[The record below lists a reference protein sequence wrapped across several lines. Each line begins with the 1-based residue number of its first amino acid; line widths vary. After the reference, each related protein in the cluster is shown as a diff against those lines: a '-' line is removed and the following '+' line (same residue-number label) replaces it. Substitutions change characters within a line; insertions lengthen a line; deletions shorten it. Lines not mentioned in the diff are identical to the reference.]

1 MRSRLHVTTD
11 PRCRLT
17 YTNVLITDTSSTLS
31 RSSVMN
37 RAQTARP
44 AAAPLRARSR
54 FQRLSTGAR
63 VFTPLTTARDHALKT
78 ETLPAASLNPGPTL
92 ARGLSLV
99 QALSPNRSHQS
110 PTPLHPQAPRRKV
123 KRQTVVAAGA
133 GSRTAVLP
141 TLTVQAVTPI
151 SFISHS
157 ENSGPG
163 ITCAP

>member
-1 MRSRLHVTTD
+1 MHSRLHVTPD
-11 PRCRLT
+11 PRCRHT
-17 YTNVLITDTSSTLS
+17 YTNVLITDTNSTLS

-54 FQRLSTGAR
+54 CQQLSTRAR
-63 VFTPLTTARDHALKT
+63 VFTPLTTARDHAPKT

-110 PTPLHPQAPRRKV
+110 PTPLHLQVPRQKV
-123 KRQTVVAAGA
+123 RRRTVAAA
-133 GSRTAVLP
+133 GTGTRTAVLP

-151 SFISHS
+151 SFFSHS
-157 ENSGPG
+157 EISSPG